1 MVFHKNCVPL
11 HPICKQK
18 MKKVDVVEVRGKREM
33 DDFIRL
39 PYSIYNNYP
48 QYVPELEKDVR
59 ELFDSRKNP
68 AYEFSQIQP
77 FVAYRNEIA
86 VGRIVGIIN
95 RKANEKWQTCN
106 VRFSMIEFIDDLD
119 VSKALI
125 EAVSQWGLSQ
135 GMDMIQGPL
144 GITDFDKEGMLVED
158 FDLVGSM
165 NTIYNPDYYP
175 RHMEALGF
183 EKEVDWVQIRIN
195 IPEEVPARYA
205 RTAQYVREQVG
216 LRVIKVTNN
225 DICGDYGRKIFNLL
239 NEAYKPIF
247 GFSELSEVQMD
258 SFINKYLRLIDKQL
272 IPVVV
277 NAEQEVVG
285 VAITMGSLSQAMRK
299 AKGRLL
305 PFGWWPLLKALKWH
319 PEDNAE
325 MLLVAVR
332 PDYQGM
338 GVNALFFD
346 DLIPIFNRLGF
357 KWAETGPQLEDNV
370 RELTQWKPLKPEYV
384 KRRRCYK
391 KGISEK

>member
-1 MVFHKNCVPL
+1 MN
-11 HPICKQK
+11 
-18 MKKVDVVEVRGKREM
+18 KVDVVKVRGKHEM

-48 QYVPELEKDVR
+48 QYVPELETDVR
-59 ELFDSRKNP
+59 ELFESRKNP

-77 FVAYRNEIA
+77 FVAYRNEIP

-95 RKANEKWQTCN
+95 LKANEKWQTRN
-106 VRFSMIEFIDDLD
+106 VRFSMIEFIDDLN

-158 FDLVGSM
+158 FDLMGSM

-175 RHMEALGF
+175 RHMETLGF

-205 RTAQYVREQVG
+205 RTAQYVREQIG

-225 DICGDYGRKIFNLL
+225 DICGEYGRKIFNLL

-247 GFSELSEVQMD
+247 GFSGLSEVQMD

-277 NAEQEVVG
+277 NAAQEVVG
-285 VAITMGSLSQAMRK
+285 VAITMGSLSQAMQK
-299 AKGRLL
+299 AKGRLW

-325 MLLVAVR
+325 MLLVAIR

-346 DLIPIFNRLGF
+346 DLIPIYNRIGF
-357 KWAETGPQLEDNV
+357 KWAETGPQLEDNM